1 MQPELQDSL
10 FVMGEDHLSNA
21 LSAARR
27 ARMQELTKRGKLELM
42 FESPGFRFADAFAGI
57 GGFHAALAS
66 LRGTCVWASEIDP
79 FAATVYEANWGH
91 APTGDIVA
99 QTIEGQPV
107 SVPPHEVFAAG
118 FPCQPFSKSGFQ
130 KGVNETRGTLFFNI
144 LRILEERRPPM
155 IVLENVR
162 NLAGPRQRDTWDTI
176 IRQLRRLGYRVS
188 GEPAVFSPHLLP
200 PEQGGAPQIRERVFI
215 TGTYVGRAKA
225 ERDVYIPPL
234 LRPRPVEGWDPQDWR
249 IDDYLD
255 DEALFDVDRYLLNAD
270 QQRVIEVWNDFLRCV
285 DKDRPLP
292 GFPIW
297 ADAFVPDPVI
307 TRDTPIWKADFLRKN
322 SALYGRNERAIDR
335 WLKRHD
341 GLQEL
346 APSRRKLEWQAQDT
360 ERNLWN
366 CVLHFRPSGI
376 RVKKPTYLPALVA
389 ITQTSI
395 VGSRRRRITPTEAS
409 RLQGLPHWFD
419 FGSQPEAQS
428 YKQLGNGVNV
438 GVVRHVVREHAA
450 RDHNLLPADLV
461 AALLDEPV
469 ALNPRE
475 ISIGTSGG
483 VAVLG
488 SVRQPVGVLCL
499 PTGCTTRAA
508 AGALRC
514 QATGRTSPG
523 G

>member
-1 MQPELQDSL
+1 MGAGQQEQL
-10 FVMGEDHLSNA
+10 FDGGDDHVSHA
-21 LSAARR
+21 LSTVRR
-27 ARMQELTKRGKLELM
+27 ALMQTGDKRDKLELM
-42 FESPGFRFADAFAGI
+42 FEPTPFRFADAFAGI

-79 FAATVYEANWGH
+79 FAAAVYQANWGH

-99 QTIEGQPV
+99 QTVEGQPV

-130 KGVNETRGTLFFNI
+130 RGVNETRGTLFFNI

-162 NLAGPRQRDTWDTI
+162 NLAGPRQRDTWNTI

-200 PEQGGAPQIRERVFI
+200 AHQGGAPQIRERVFI
-215 TGTYVGRAKA
+215 TGTYVGRLSA
-225 ERDVYIPPL
+225 EKDVHLPPL
-234 LRPRPVEGWDPQDWR
+234 LRPRSVDGWDPQDWR

-255 DEALFDVDRYLLNAD
+255 DEALFDVDRYLLSPE
-270 QQRVIEVWNDFLRCV
+270 QQHVIEVWNDFLRSV

-297 ADAFVPDPVI
+297 ADSFRADPVI
-307 TRDTPIWKADFLRKN
+307 TADTPPWKADFLRKN
-322 SALYGRNERAIDR
+322 SALYRRNERAIDR

-341 GLQEL
+341 GLQDL
-346 APSRRKLEWQAQDT
+346 SPSRRKLEWQAQDT

-395 VGSRRRRITPTEAS
+395 VGPRRRRITPTEAS
-409 RLQGLPHWFD
+409 RLQGLPHWFS
-419 FGSQPEAQS
+419 FGDQREAQS

-438 GVVRHVVREHAA
+438 GAVRHVVREHAA
-450 RDHNLLPADLV
+450 RDHDLLPADLV
-461 AALLDEPV
+461 AALLDEPI
-469 ALNPRE
+469 ALAECE
-475 ISIGTSGG
+475 IRIEPG
-483 VAVLG
+483 VAGTV
-488 SVRQPVGVLCL
+488 SASRQPVEV
-499 PTGCTTRAA
+499 A
-508 AGALRC
+508 
-514 QATGRTSPG
+514 
-523 G
+523 